1 MPLVESMSSSQQHE
15 VHDRTPAHRTLE
27 LLGIVG
33 FFTLVAVVGARAVA
47 AIVASPALALPAVA
61 ALFVGYLVADFMS
74 GLVHFTFDRFF
85 TTRTPLLGAAF
96 VTAFRQHHSDP
107 VDITRHGFIATNGN
121 NSLATVPVL
130 LALVLL
136 PVDEGAPWQLFLSS
150 TVLWAAVA
158 TFATNQ
164 FHKWAHEPEV
174 PAVVAWLQRRHLILP
189 KDHHQL
195 HHTFPYAS
203 HYCITTGWLNG
214 ALVAVGFWRR
224 LEWFLDRVVGLPHFV
239 ETTPWE
245 AIPGS
250 PAARERQQILD
261 GAVTH

>member
-1 MPLVESMSSSQQHE
+1 MRPVESMSSSQQQQ
-15 VHDRTPAHRTLE
+15 VHDRTVVHRAVE

-33 FFTLVAVVGARAVA
+33 FFALVAVVALRALA
-47 AIVASPALALPAVA
+47 AIVSSPVLALPAVA

-85 TTRTPLLGAAF
+85 TPRTPLLGVAF

-130 LALVLL
+130 LGLVLL
-136 PVDEGAPWQLFLSS
+136 PVDELFAWQLFLSS

-164 FHKWAHEPEV
+164 FHKWAHEREA
-174 PAVVAWLQRRHLILP
+174 PALVVWLQRRHLILP
-189 KDHHQL
+189 KEHHPL

-214 ALVAVGFWRR
+214 VLGSVGFWRR
-224 LEWFLDRVVGLPHFV
+224 LEWFLDRVIGLPHFV

-245 AIPGS
+245 QLRTGLES
-250 PAARERQQILD
+250 E
-261 GAVTH
+261 GAVDSSAKSH

>member
-1 MPLVESMSSSQQHE
+1 MPLVESMPRQHHE
-15 VHDRTPAHRTLE
+15 THERTFFHRALE
-27 LLGIVG
+27 LSGIIA
-33 FFTLVAVVGARAVA
+33 FFSLVVVVIVDYGA
-47 AIVASPALALPAVA
+47 AIAARPILALPVLG
-61 ALFVGYLVADFMS
+61 ALFVGYVVADFMS

-85 TTRTPLLGAAF
+85 TPQTPVLGAAF

-136 PVDEGAPWQLFLSS
+136 PIDETAPWALFLSA
-150 TVLWAAVA
+150 TLLWAAVA

-164 FHKWAHEPEV
+164 FHKWAHQEKV

-189 KDHHQL
+189 KAHHQL

-214 ALVAVGFWRR
+214 VLVAIGFWRT
-224 LEWFLDRVVGLPHFV
+224 LETFLARVLRLPHFV

-245 AIPGS
+245 QIPGS
-250 PAARERQQILD
+250 PAARERQQILH
-261 GAVTH
+261 GQP

>member
-1 MPLVESMSSSQQHE
+1 MPLVESMPSAQQHE
-15 VHDRTPAHRTLE
+15 VHDRRTAHRVVE
-27 LLGIVG
+27 LLGVVG
-33 FFTLVAVVGARAVA
+33 FFSLVVVVAVDHGATVLAHPV
-47 AIVASPALALPAVA
+47 LALPVA
-61 ALFVGYLVADFMS
+61 AAFFVGYLVADFMS

-85 TTRTPLLGAAF
+85 TTSTPVLGGAF

-107 VDITRHGFIATNGN
+107 ADITRHGFIATNGN

-130 LALVLL
+130 CALVVL
-136 PVDEGAPWQLFLSS
+136 PIDETAPWSLFVSS
-150 TVLWAAVA
+150 TVWWAAVA

-164 FHKWAHEPEV
+164 FHKWAHQPEV
-174 PAVVAWLQRRHLILP
+174 PVVVAWLQRRHLILP

-245 AIPGS
+245 QIPGS
-250 PAARERQQILD
+250 PAARERQEFLGD
-261 GAVTH
+261 GTST